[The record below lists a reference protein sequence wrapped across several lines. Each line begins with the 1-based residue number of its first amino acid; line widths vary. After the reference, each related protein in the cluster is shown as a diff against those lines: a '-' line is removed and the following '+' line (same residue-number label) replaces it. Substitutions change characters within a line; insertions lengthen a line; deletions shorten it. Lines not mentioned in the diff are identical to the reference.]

1 MNEPVIIRTVVR
13 ILAPFIIMYGLYVQ
27 FHGEYSP
34 GGGFQAGVIAAAA
47 FIVFALVYGLDSAEK
62 ALPPEVVKAG
72 GALGLLLYAG
82 TGVAAII
89 KNGEFLNYSVL
100 AAEPVSGQH
109 LGIFLI
115 ETGVGITVFSVMMVI
130 FYAFAERTR

>member
-1 MNEPVIIRTVVR
+1 MNEPVVIRTIVR
-13 ILAPFIIMYGLYVQ
+13 LLAPFIIMYGLYVQ

-47 FIVFALVYGLDSAEK
+47 FIVYALVYGLDYAEK
-62 ALPPEVVKAG
+62 ALPPEVAKAG
-72 GALGLLLYAG
+72 CSLGLLLYAG
-82 TGVAAII
+82 TGIAAIL
-89 KNGEFLNYSVL
+89 KGGEFLNYSVL
-100 AAEPVSGQH
+100 ASEPVSGQH

-115 ETGVGITVFSVMMVI
+115 EVGVGVTVFSVMMVI